1 MEYQKILDKVIDST
15 KLPRFTT
22 KKLIEIFDQSNNL
35 YNVNKDIRFQTPQ

>member
-1 MEYQKILDKVIDST
+1 MEYQKILDKAIDST

-22 KKLIEIFDQSNNL
+22 KKLIAIFDQSNGL